1 MLRRALFSLGIFLAL
16 GAQASQAQHDMSY
29 LKPPPGA
36 HVALI
41 EFADLECPMCARQN
55 PTIKD
60 AAAKYHVPW
69 VRHDFPLQMHVWS
82 FQAAVNGRW
91 FDTQRKG
98 LGNEYRDAIFADQ
111 VNIETK
117 DDLRAFTEKFA
128 QQHGIAVALCD
139 GSPRQ
144 AGRRSEGRLRA
155 GRAARSAPDADCVGR
170 DRPDRRR
177 ASVCRSD
184 RLQQAVRDAGPGNG
198 SDGPRKEVGNLA
210 LGAGR
215 RKQAQPPALWPSPR
229 KHDGDAEAHSCGD
242 ELNRV
247 HRANVL
253 EAVRCHNG

>member
-1 MLRRALFSLGIFLAL
+1 MLRNALLSLSGLVFAL
-16 GAQASQAQHDMSY
+16 GSQVSLAQHDMSY
-29 LKPPPGA
+29 LKPPPGT

-98 LGNEYRDAIFADQ
+98 LGNEYRDAVFADQ

-128 QQHGIAVALCD
+128 QQHGIQLPFVMDPQGKL
-139 GSPRQ
+139 
-144 AGRRSEGRLRA
+144 
-155 GRAARSAPDADCVGR
+155 AD
-170 DRPDRRR
+170 
-177 ASVCRSD
+177 
-184 RLQQAVRDAGPGNG
+184 
-198 SDGPRKEVGNLA
+198 EVKADYA
-210 LGAGR
+210 LGERLGVHQTPTVWIVTDRTGGAAPYVEVTDYN
-215 RKQAQPPALWPSPR
+215 KLYTMLDEAT
-229 KHDGDAEAHSCGD
+229 AETGHGKK
-242 ELNRV
+242 
-247 HRANVL
+247 
-253 EAVRCHNG
+253 